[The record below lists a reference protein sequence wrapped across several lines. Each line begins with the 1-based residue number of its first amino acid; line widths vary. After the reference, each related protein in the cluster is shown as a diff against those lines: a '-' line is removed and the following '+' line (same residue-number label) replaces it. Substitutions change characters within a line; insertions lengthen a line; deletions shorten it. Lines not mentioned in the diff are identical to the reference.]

1 VPENW
6 GPNFGEES
14 WGCRLAVATETVNQW
29 QKGAEAT
36 EAIADI
42 KLAIIEKQDFV
53 FIERMGGSMRCFS
66 FSALMSNDYWVA
78 ISLRQLPSLG
88 CRKCSV
94 SLLGFA
100 SEVEL

>member
-53 FIERMGGSMRCFS
+53 FIERMEDPCAALA
-66 FSALMSNDYWVA
+66 SAPLCRT
-78 ISLRQLPSLG
+78 IIGLRSLSDNF
-88 CRKCSV
+88 
-94 SLLGFA
+94 LL
-100 SEVEL
+100 